1 MNRKSKGCAGWSKP
15 KPIEKGRSYSLMA
28 EAITW
33 LVLSDNKS
41 RRRHLKHFSMFRAEF
56 QRGGLVRS
64 AGGDNR
70 SLLGR
75 KIGERD
81 PPDSPEAPD
90 GGRGK
95 GDERI
100 LGSGDFVTE
109 TLRKAGKDWEKCS
122 ENKMLLAE
130 LIQKVAPTSPFSFN
144 QY

>member
-1 MNRKSKGCAGWSKP
+1 
-15 KPIEKGRSYSLMA
+15 
-28 EAITW
+28 
-33 LVLSDNKS
+33 
-41 RRRHLKHFSMFRAEF
+41 MFRAEF